1 MRRIRLAVCALA
13 AALLAGTSLTGTANA
28 ASSLVTL
35 TFSSTVTSVAT
46 ELENLP
52 GGHTYGWNH
61 LTGTTKWGNQTA
73 TIDFLGDVNYVNGS
87 GAFGGYITVTR
98 ADGTKLAFSSKGNAL
113 AENETT
119 EGISARF
126 TGALEV
132 IGGTNSYARATGIG
146 TMTGTRAAALGSPV
160 KLVFRLHVRK

>member
-1 MRRIRLAVCALA
+1 MRHIRLATSMVVAAVLA
-13 AALLAGTSLTGTANA
+13 ATAFAGTASAAPSLT
-28 ASSLVTL
+28 TL
-35 TFSSTVTSVAT
+35 TFSSTVTSVDT
-46 ELENLP
+46 NLQTLP

-61 LTGTTKWGNQTA
+61 LTGTTKWGNQSA

-98 ADGTKLAFSSKGNAL
+98 ADGTKIAFTSKGNAL
-113 AENETT
+113 AEDEGT

-132 IGGTNSYARATGIG
+132 IGGTNDYARSTGIG
-146 TMTGTRAAALGSPV
+146 TMTGTRAAQIGSPV
-160 KLVFRLHVRK
+160 KLVFKLHVRK

>member
-1 MRRIRLAVCALA
+1 MRRIRLATSMLVAAVLA
-13 AALLAGTSLTGTANA
+13 ATAFTGTASA
-28 ASSLVTL
+28 ASSLTTL
-35 TFSSTVTSVAT
+35 TFSSTVTSVET
-46 ELENLP
+46 NLQTLP

-61 LTGTTKWGNQTA
+61 LTGATKWGNQSA

-98 ADGTKLAFSSKGNAL
+98 ADGTKIAFTSRGNAL
-113 AENETT
+113 AEDEAT

-132 IGGTNSYARATGIG
+132 IGGTNAYARATGIG
-146 TMTGTRAAALGSPV
+146 TMTGTRAAAIGSPV
-160 KLVFRLHVRK
+160 KLVFRLHVRR